1 MIVLIT
7 KYILS
12 LRKEEKFWMEK
23 TILKTLKREK
33 KHWKMII
40 CMCDKS
46 ENKTHNSKNE
56 YDDLKCL
63 SVKHIHMR
71 PHTHLCNI
79 CQVLKQQSS
88 LLFCKAM

>member
-1 MIVLIT
+1 
-7 KYILS
+7 
-12 LRKEEKFWMEK
+12 
-23 TILKTLKREK
+23 
-33 KHWKMII
+33 
-40 CMCDKS
+40 MCDKS